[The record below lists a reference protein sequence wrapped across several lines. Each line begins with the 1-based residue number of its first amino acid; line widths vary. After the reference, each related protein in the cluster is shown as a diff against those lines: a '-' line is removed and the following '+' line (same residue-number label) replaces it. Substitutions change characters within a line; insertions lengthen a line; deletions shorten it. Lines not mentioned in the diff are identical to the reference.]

1 MYYKNGRHKISKSL
15 KDSTVS
21 KFVKRKWIQLTDLWK
36 EHYLIMKTKTSI
48 GRPDLCD
55 SNDTYIV
62 VKGRITVMLT

>member
-1 MYYKNGRHKISKSL
+1 M
-15 KDSTVS
+15 
-21 KFVKRKWIQLTDLWK
+21 KRKWIQLTDLWK